1 MQGKCVLS
9 TAVLLLLAG
18 CERHRTTD
26 EKREALVSQCLSG
39 LYRVDP
45 VACAQAGEIAY
56 PRQKA
61 QPKDTPDA

>member
-18 CERHRTTD
+18 CERPRTTD

-61 QPKDTPDA
+61 QPKAAPDA